1 MSSYEK
7 TTLNDPEDPLEAT
20 TEEKKVVDRC
30 SHIYRGG
37 FILFL
42 VLALICLYYLSIFF
56 IYSIYI
62 IPDTEYL
69 EARFLGHP
77 HHKRLTCETVHE
89 IHPEFYGCCEIVDE
103 NNQRFKTSVHRTL
116 KRDEVGS
123 NCPSY
128 HSILLKAQAYY
139 SEYSDYFQ
147 RIYGKPTDHNCVKE
161 NVLFPFKD
169 CPSTQDI
176 IKKYDLYFPSP
187 YEDLYFIIIT
197 FVIMGCLLCH
207 SGSGRR

>member
-7 TTLNDPEDPLEAT
+7 TTLNDPEDPSEAT

-42 VLALICLYYLSIFF
+42 VLALICFYSLSVFF
-56 IYSIYI
+56 IDIK
-62 IPDTEYL
+62 PDTENL
-69 EARFLGHP
+69 EARLLGYR
-77 HHKRLTCETVHE
+77 HHKSLTCENVHK

-103 NNQRFKTSVHRTL
+103 NNKRFTTSVQRTL
-116 KRDEVGS
+116 KRDEEGS

-147 RIYGKPTDHNCVKE
+147 SIYGKPTDHNCVKD
-161 NVLFPFKD
+161 NVLFPLEH

-176 IKKYDLYFPSP
+176 ITKYDQYFQGP
-187 YEDLYFIIIT
+187 YEGMYFIIIII
-197 FVIMGCLLCH
+197 VIMGCLLCQP
-207 SGSGRR
+207 GSR